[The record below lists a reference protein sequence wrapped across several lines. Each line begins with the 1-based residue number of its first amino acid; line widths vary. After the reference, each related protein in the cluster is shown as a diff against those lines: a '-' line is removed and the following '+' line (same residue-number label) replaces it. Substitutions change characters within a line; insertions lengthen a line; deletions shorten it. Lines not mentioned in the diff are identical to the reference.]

1 MTTPKL
7 KDLDKIAREA
17 ERAVLDA
24 ASLDALKEA
33 RRAYLGRRGLVAQ
46 LFDQV
51 PSLPAAQRPEAGR
64 RLNELRDRLE
74 RTVTGVKRNCRGRR
88 LGLAWPQK
96 PSMSPCPAGGYRWAG
111 SISLP
116 ARWRRSS
123 ASSLVWGSRLST
135 APRWRPTSSISNG

>member
-17 ERAVLDA
+17 ERAVLYA

-64 RLNELRDRLE
+64 RLNELRDRFE
-74 RTVTGVKRNCRGRR
+74 RAVTRR
-88 LGLAWPQK
+88 EEEPQAVAAATR
-96 PSMSPCPAGGYRWAG
+96 PAGEATRVTV
-111 SISLP
+111 P
-116 ARWRRSS
+116 
-123 ASSLVWGSRLST
+123 
-135 APRWRPTSSISNG
+135 

>member
-1 MTTPKL
+1 MTTPNL
-7 KDLDKIAREA
+7 KDFDKIAREA

-64 RLNELRDRLE
+64 RLNEPRARLE
-74 RTVTGVKRNCRGRR
+74 RTGTRRAQELQGPTAGAHLAAAALDVPQPGRGKYHCRQNILPRPLEQVHGISYGRR
-88 LGLAWPQK
+88 
-96 PSMSPCPAGGYRWAG
+96 R
-111 SISLP
+111 
-116 ARWRRSS
+116 
-123 ASSLVWGSRLST
+123 
-135 APRWRPTSSISNG
+135 